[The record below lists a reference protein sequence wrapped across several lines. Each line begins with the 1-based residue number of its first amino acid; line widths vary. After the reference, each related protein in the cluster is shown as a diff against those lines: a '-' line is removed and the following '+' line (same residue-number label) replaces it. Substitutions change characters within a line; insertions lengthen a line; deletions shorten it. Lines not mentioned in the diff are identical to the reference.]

1 MPAENE
7 TLKNLWT
14 HRLEQWQSSG
24 LPVKKWCREQGI
36 CKPTFY
42 YWRHKLMPHP
52 KIPTSAPPTTTLS
65 TFVELVDRC
74 DSSISGV
81 SIECRGMTI
90 RLSRDFHQESLSSC
104 LQVLWG
110 I

>member
-7 TLKNLWT
+7 ALKILWT
-14 HRLEQWQSSG
+14 HRLEHWQSSG

-42 YWRHKLMPHP
+42 YWRHKLMPSS
-52 KIPTSAPPTTTLS
+52 KTPTLLSPAASPS
-65 TFVELVDRC
+65 TFVELVDHC
-74 DSSISGV
+74 DSSMSGV
-81 SIECRGMTI
+81 SIECCGMTV
-90 RLSRDFHQESLSSC
+90 RLSRDFHQESLRNC
-104 LQVLWG
+104 LQVLRG